1 MRNGKRYEK
10 TKEVCKKLISIDK
23 NNMDAYYL
31 WEIAMK
37 KLPIEKML

>member
-10 TKEVCKKLISIDK
+10 NKEVCKKLISIDK

-31 WEIAMK
+31 FWGDSYEK
-37 KLPIEKML
+37 NLP